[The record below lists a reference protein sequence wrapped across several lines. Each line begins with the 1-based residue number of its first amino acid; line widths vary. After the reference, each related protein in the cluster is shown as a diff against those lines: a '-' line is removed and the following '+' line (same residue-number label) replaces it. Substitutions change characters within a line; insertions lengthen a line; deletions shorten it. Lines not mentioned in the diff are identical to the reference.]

1 MPHNAALVYNAT
13 DPCRVCD
20 QPNFL
25 TVFTLDR
32 KGASFVNP
40 RTGVRMNGHLTSAD
54 KCTSCGTWTR
64 AVTRR
69 AGPERVKRKIR
80 QEVVQSLR
88 MKVVPRTV
96 RIP

>member
-25 TVFTLDR
+25 AVFTLDKR
-32 KGASFVNP
+32 FPGYVG
-40 RTGVRMNGHLTSAD
+40 RHGVRMRAGLTQAD
-54 KCTSCGTWTR
+54 KCMNCGTWTR
-64 AVTRR
+64 AIVKR
-69 AGPERVKRKIR
+69 AGTTRVRHKIR

-88 MKVVPRTV
+88 MKVVPRMV